1 MEQPLTPHQLLL
13 LPRCA
18 SAHGKAEGAGG
29 RTQRGITVPS
39 VLLEVTM
46 GSGSGEQAGL
56 GRAGLGWAAQS
67 DCSKC
72 SLSPGLT
79 QSPALDYCCFALTH

>member
-13 LPRCA
+13 LLRCV

-29 RTQRGITVPS
+29 RTRRGITVPS

-56 GRAGLGWAAQS
+56 GRAGLGGS
-67 DCSKC
+67 E
-72 SLSPGLT
+72 
-79 QSPALDYCCFALTH
+79 